1 MNPDLLIGRLA
12 FFAKGLRQLLEGLSD
27 ADARWR
33 PSDGGWSILEIV
45 CHLGDEDLLDFRTRL
60 ELLLNDPKAPWPAL
74 DPRGR
79 VQENGFNEREFKL
92 SLQQF
97 EMERAR
103 NVAWLKT
110 IGTASWT
117 ETHDHPGS
125 GPIRAGDLLAS
136 WVCHD
141 ALHLSMVAD
150 RLKKMALRDA
160 PGFSVGYASDE

>member
-12 FFAKGLRQLLEGLSD
+12 FFAKGLRQLLDGLSD
-27 ADARWR
+27 VDARWR

-45 CHLGDEDLLDFRTRL
+45 CHLADEDLHDFRARL
-60 ELLLNDPKAPWPAL
+60 ELLLKDPKASWPAL
-74 DPRGR
+74 DPRAR
-79 VQENGFNEREFKL
+79 VQELGFNEQDFKRA
-92 SLQQF
+92 LQQF

-103 NVAWLKT
+103 NVAWLKS

-117 ETHDHPGS
+117 ETHDHPS
-125 GPIRAGDLLAS
+125 GRAIRAGDLLAS

-141 ALHLSMVAD
+141 ALHLGMVAD

-160 PGFSVGYASDE
+160 PGFSVDYAG